1 MKGNKILKTVNKV
14 KQTHW
19 EGHMR
24 KSNASEK
31 KKGKFGTGV
40 NT

>member
-1 MKGNKILKTVNKV
+1 MKENKILKTVNKV

-19 EGHMR
+19 EGPIR
-24 KSNASEK
+24 KSNASGK
-31 KKGKFGTGV
+31 RKFGTGG